1 MKKLYVVG
9 SKASKSLSP
18 TIFNYW
24 FKKYNIN
31 ATYGY
36 LQLTEKNFH
45 KKIKEVLEKKDTFG
59 LNITI
64 PFKNKIIKHLDKL
77 DVHARKIGA
86 VNCVTNKQIISGIN
100 TDWTGYYKT
109 LPNIQKTK
117 NKKVIIL
124 GYGGASHAIHYVLKK
139 RGFKDISIFNRSKKK
154 IKYSNKTEYTKTY
167 NELETHLSG
176 VYLIIN
182 TTPINPVLKK
192 HLRLI
197 SKSTIVSDVV
207 YSPKNTTFLKQ
218 FPKNKK
224 IYGISMLIEQ
234 AKPCFKMWFGK
245 NPPIE
250 KKMLNAI
257 YKKIL

>member
-9 SKASKSLSP
+9 NKVSKSLSP

-24 FKKYNIN
+24 FKKYNIK
-31 ATYGY
+31 ASYGY
-36 LQLTEKNFH
+36 LELAERNFH
-45 KKIKEVLEKKDTFG
+45 KKIKEVLKKKDTFG

-64 PFKNKIIKHLDKL
+64 PFKNKIIKHLSKIDP
-77 DVHARKIGA
+77 HAKKIGA
-86 VNCVTNKQIISGIN
+86 VNCVTIKKTINGTN

-109 LPNIQKTK
+109 LPKIKKTK
-117 NKKVIIL
+117 NRKVVIL

-139 RGFKDISIFNRSKKK
+139 RGFKDILIFNRSKKK
-154 IKYSNKTEYTKTY
+154 IKYSKKTEYTKKY
-167 NELETHLSG
+167 SDLEASLG
-176 VYLIIN
+176 EVFLIIN
-182 TTPINPVLKK
+182 TTPINPILKK
-192 HLRLI
+192 NLKLI
-197 SKSTIVSDVV
+197 NKSTIVSDIV

-245 NPPIE
+245 NPSVDE
-250 KKMLNAI
+250 KMLNAI
-257 YKKIL
+257 YKKI

>member
-9 SKASKSLSP
+9 NRASKSLSP
-18 TIFNYW
+18 MIFNYW
-24 FKKYNIN
+24 FKKYNIQ
-31 ATYGY
+31 ASYGY
-36 LQLTEKNFH
+36 LELTEKNFH
-45 KKIKEVLEKKDTFG
+45 KKINEVLERKDTLG
-59 LNITI
+59 LNVTI
-64 PFKNKIIKHLDKL
+64 PFKNKIIKHLGRTDT
-77 DVHARKIGA
+77 HAKKIGA
-86 VNCVTNKQIISGIN
+86 VNCVINKKTIKGTN

-109 LPNIQKTK
+109 LQNIKNTK

-139 RGFKDISIFNRSKKK
+139 RGFKDILIFNRSKKK
-154 IKYSNKTEYTKTY
+154 IKYSNKTQYTKTY
-167 NELETHLSG
+167 SDLETHLDG
-176 VYLIIN
+176 VFLIIN
-182 TTPINPVLKK
+182 TTPTNPILRK

-197 SKSTIVSDVV
+197 SKSTIVSDIV

-245 NPPIE
+245 NPSVDE
-250 KKMLNAI
+250 KMLKTI
-257 YKKIL
+257 YKKI